1 MKAYKIVLALCITFA
16 VLIAMHQISRIF
28 PRFIDETVITR
39 NYDLRHTIDPVITS
53 DTINPKLTVEVSRG
67 KIPDGYKLRLYFRP
81 SSLGD
86 YRGEISFIRREMSP
100 ASERDNFYEI
110 TLPKKDYSFQ
120 YEYYFLLE
128 DSSDVVMASL
138 PDQSSGKSALSY
150 WIRFDRKAP
159 LPLLVAHILVMLA
172 AIMFVSLAFL
182 TSLEKLQNSDSNLR
196 LGKQILWAVVF
207 LLIGLFGLGV
217 WMQYQMT
224 GVYWKGIPLGRDIAN
239 SAGLVV
245 FCYWLI
251 ILLLLKG
258 SAFTSNPSKNILPPM
273 GARFLTVLGFLMTVI
288 MVLIPHNMGDF

>member
-1 MKAYKIVLALCITFA
+1 LKAYKIVLALCITFA
-16 VLIAMHQISRIF
+16 VLIAMHQISRIS
-28 PRFIDETVITR
+28 PRLIDETVTTQ
-39 NYDLRHTIDPVITS
+39 NYDLRHTADPIITG
-53 DTINPKLTVEVSRG
+53 DTVNPKLTVEVSRG
-67 KIPDGYKLRLYFRP
+67 KIPDGYELRLYFRP
-81 SSLGD
+81 SSLGA

-100 ASERDNFYEI
+100 ASGRDNIFEI
-110 TLPKKDYSFQ
+110 TLPKKDYGSS

-128 DSSDVVMASL
+128 DSSDAVMASL
-138 PDQSSGKSALSY
+138 PDQGSGKSELSY
-150 WIRFDRKAP
+150 RIRFDREKP
-159 LPLLVAHILVMLA
+159 LPLLVAHILIMLA
-172 AIMFVSLAFL
+172 GLMFVSLAFL

-217 WMQYQMT
+217 WLQYQMT

-273 GARFLTVLGFLMTVI
+273 GARFLTVLGFLITVI

>member
-1 MKAYKIVLALCITFA
+1 LKAYKIVLALCVTFA
-16 VLIAMHQISRIF
+16 VLIAMHQISRIS
-28 PRFIDETVITR
+28 PRLINETVTTR
-39 NYDLRHTIDPVITS
+39 NYDLRHTADPIITS

-67 KIPDGYKLRLYFRP
+67 KIPDGYELRLYFRP

-86 YRGEISFIRREMSP
+86 YRGEISFIRREMSKVP
-100 ASERDNFYEI
+100 GQENIYEI
-110 TLPKKDYSFQ
+110 TLPKKDYGFQ

-128 DSSDVVMASL
+128 DSSSAVVASL
-138 PDQSSGKSALSY
+138 PDQSSGKSGLSF
-150 WIRFDRKAP
+150 WIRFDREKP

-182 TSLEKLQNSDSNLR
+182 TSLENLHDSDSNLR
-196 LGKQILWAVVF
+196 LGKQILWVVVF

-217 WMQYQMT
+217 WLQYQIT
-224 GVYWKGIPLGRDIAN
+224 GIYWKGIPLGRDIAT

-273 GARFLTVLGFLMTVI
+273 GARFLTVLGFLITVI

>member
-16 VLIAMHQISRIF
+16 VLIAMHQVSRIS
-28 PRFIDETVITR
+28 PRIIDETVTTR
-39 NYDLRHTIDPVITS
+39 SYDLRHTINPIITS
-53 DTINPKLTVEVSRG
+53 DTINPKLTVEVLRG
-67 KIPDGYKLRLYFRP
+67 EIPDGCELRLYFRP
-81 SSLGD
+81 SSLGN
-86 YRGEISFIRREMSP
+86 YHGEISFIRREMSR
-100 ASERDNFYEI
+100 ASGEDNIYEI
-110 TLPKKDYSFQ
+110 TLPKKNYGSR

-128 DSSDVVMASL
+128 DSSDAVLASL
-138 PDQSSGKSALSY
+138 PDQGSGKSDLSY
-150 WIRFDRKAP
+150 WIQFDREKP
-159 LPLLVAHILVMLA
+159 LPLLVAHILVMLT

-196 LGKQILWAVVF
+196 LGKQILWAVIF
-207 LLIGLFGLGV
+207 LMVGLFGLGV
-217 WMQYQMT
+217 WLQFQTT

-239 SAGLVV
+239 TAGLVV

-273 GARFLTVLGFLMTVI
+273 GARFLTVLGFLITVI